1 MRPPSD
7 CSNRPHAETPQAYRQ
22 LERTTQVLQN
32 ICHLVA
38 LLVELG
44 KRLRQDVGHIGI
56 GII

>member
-1 MRPPSD
+1 M
-7 CSNRPHAETPQAYRQ
+7 PQAYRQ
-22 LERTTQVLQN
+22 LERTAQVLQH

-44 KRLRQDVGHIGI
+44 KRLRRDVGHIGI